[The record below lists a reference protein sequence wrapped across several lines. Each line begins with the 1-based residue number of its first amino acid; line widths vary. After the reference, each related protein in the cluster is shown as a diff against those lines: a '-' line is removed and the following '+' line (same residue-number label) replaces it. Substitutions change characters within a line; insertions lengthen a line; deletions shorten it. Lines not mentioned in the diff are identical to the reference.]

1 MSSLRAPRPKGR
13 VGPAP
18 AVTLPAGSATAECAQ
33 PPALV
38 YVLVVLLAPQILSGT
53 HCPAP
58 LRRQC
63 APLGS
68 APLSTI
74 YHWCTRDYRA
84 IVVLIWCANLG
95 IIPWGKRMALAFTLR
110 CPSRRGGGGARR
122 GGRATSCCCR
132 RTAQLMEDVE
142 GLKADVLSTFLCE
155 AAQDRKSGCPGPGQ
169 KVFGKSCLWGR
180 PTTCWADVS
189 AGGVRRPNGSGR
201 CLNFPARSCSQIVH
215 KERLPWAC
223 GKCGGRLAHGGDQPK
238 FLSVATMG
246 TCAWRCAHE
255 SGRRGCARGR
265 QGCTRLNKPQP
276 AAAKLHHPRPQG
288 CTRLQSLNQQL
299 NKLHGLQVCVHLGI
313 RNSGSHIPGRFDG
326 WSCSRGDIETRRCRT
341 TKGACLGNVGIC
353 PILQRSGESP
363 RI

>member
-1 MSSLRAPRPKGR
+1 VSSLRAPRPKGR

-142 GLKADVLSTFLCE
+142 GLETDVLLTFLCKLLEIERAAARDRGRKFWGSRVYGGGQRHAGRTFLPEVYGALTEADVASTFPPE
-155 AAQDRKSGCPGPGQ
+155 AAPRLFTKSDCPGRAES
-169 KVFGKSCLWGR
+169 V
-180 PTTCWADVS
+180 
-189 AGGVRRPNGSGR
+189 GGVLLMGATSPNSSAWRRRG
-201 CLNFPARSCSQIVH
+201 PAR
-215 KERLPWAC
+215 
-223 GKCGGRLAHGGDQPK
+223 GD
-238 FLSVATMG
+238 
-246 TCAWRCAHE
+246 
-255 SGRRGCARGR
+255 ARAG
-265 QGCTRLNKPQP
+265 
-276 AAAKLHHPRPQG
+276 AADEAAPSAAVRLHHPRPQG
-288 CTRLQSLNQQL
+288 CT
-299 NKLHGLQVCVHLGI
+299 I
-313 RNSGSHIPGRFDG
+313 RGRKAAPGCKA
-326 WSCSRGDIETRRCRT
+326 STS
-341 TKGACLGNVGIC
+341 
-353 PILQRSGESP
+353 S
-363 RI
+363 